1 MNRSIYALSAVGA
14 VVLMMSAC
22 GKKNE
27 PVATT
32 TAPATTVAA
41 SAPVAAP
48 VAISEAAKKWIDNE
62 FQPSTLTKDQ
72 QATEMKWFIDAA
84 AKLKAKGVNEISVV
98 SETITTH
105 EYESKT
111 LAKAFEEI
119 TGIKVKHDLI
129 QEGDVVEKLQTSMQ
143 SGKSIYD
150 GWISD
155 SDLIGTHYRYGKIL
169 SLTDY
174 MEGSG
179 KEYTNPGLD
188 LKDFIGTSFT
198 TGPDKKLYQLP
209 DQQFANLYW
218 FRADLFARPD
228 LQEKFKAKYGYDL
241 GVPLN
246 WSAYEDIAAFFSNDV
261 KTIDGK
267 PIYGHMDYG
276 KKDPSLGW
284 RFTDAWLSMA
294 GTADIGNP
302 NGLPVDEWGIRVADD
317 KCTPVGASVSRGG
330 ATNSP
335 AAVYALTKYVDW
347 MKKFAPKE
355 ATGMTFGE
363 AGPVPAQGQIA
374 QQIFW
379 YTAFTA
385 DMIKPGLPVVNA
397 DGTPKWRMAPGPNGP
412 YWKQGMQNGYQ
423 DVGSWTFFKD
433 HDANR
438 TAAAWLY
445 AQFVTAKTTSL
456 KKTMVGLTPI
466 RESDIQSKAMTDMAP
481 KLGGLVEFYRS
492 PARVAWSPTGT
503 NVPDYPKLAQL
514 WWKNV
519 AQAVTGEKTPQVAM
533 DTLAE
538 EMDQVMARLERA
550 GMEKCAPKLNP
561 KGDPAK
567 YLSDTGAPWK
577 KLANEKPKGETINYD
592 KLLQAW
598 KDGKVR

>member
-1 MNRSIYALSAVGA
+1 MKMQFKAIAFATAALALGQ
-14 VVLMMSAC
+14 
-22 GKKNE
+22 
-27 PVATT
+27 
-32 TAPATTVAA
+32 AA
-41 SAPVAAP
+41 WAG
-48 VAISEAAKKWIDNE
+48 EAEAKKWIDSE
-62 FQPSTLTKDQ
+62 FQPSTLSKDQ
-72 QATEMKWFIDAA
+72 QMAEMKWFIDAA
-84 AKLKAKGVNEISVV
+84 KKLQAKGVKDISVV

-111 LAKAFEEI
+111 LAKAFSEI
-119 TGIKVKHDLI
+119 TGITVKHDLI

-169 SLTDY
+169 NLSDY
-174 MEGSG
+174 MTGTG
-179 KEYTNPGLD
+179 KEYTNPGID
-188 LKDFIGTSFT
+188 IADFIGTKFT
-198 TGPDKKLYQLP
+198 TAPDGKLYQLP

-218 FRADLFARPD
+218 FRADLFERKD
-228 LQEKFKAKYGYDL
+228 LKQKFKAKYGYDL

-246 WSAYEDIAAFFSNDV
+246 WSAYEDIAEFFTNDV
-261 KTIDGK
+261 KQIDGK

-294 GTADIGNP
+294 GSADIGNP
-302 NGLPVDEWGIRVADD
+302 NGLPIDEWGIRVADD
-317 KCTPVGASVSRGG
+317 KCTPVGASVARGG

-347 MKKFAPKE
+347 MKKYAPKE
-355 ATGMTFGE
+355 AMGMTFGE
-363 AGPVPAQGQIA
+363 SGPVPAQGQIA

-385 DMIKPGLPVVNA
+385 DMTKPGLPVVNA

-433 HDANR
+433 HNPDR
-438 TAAAWLY
+438 LAAAWLY
-445 AQFVTAKTTSL
+445 AQFVTAKSTSL
-456 KKTMVGLTPI
+456 KKTIVGLTPI
-466 RESDIQSKAMTDMAP
+466 RESDIRSKAMTDMAP

-519 AQAVTGEKTPQVAM
+519 AQAVTGEKTPQAAM
-533 DTLAE
+533 DTLAD

-550 GMEKCAPKLNP
+550 GMAHCAPKLN
-561 KGDPAK
+561 KKEDPAK
-567 YLSDTGAPWK
+567 WLSDKHAPWK
-577 KLANEKPKGETINYD
+577 KLDNEKPKGETIAYD
-592 KLLQAW
+592 ALLQAW
-598 KDGKVR
+598 KNGKVR

>member
-1 MNRSIYALSAVGA
+1 MKMQFKAIAFAAAALAMGQ
-14 VVLMMSAC
+14 
-22 GKKNE
+22 
-27 PVATT
+27 
-32 TAPATTVAA
+32 AA
-41 SAPVAAP
+41 WAG
-48 VAISEAAKKWIDNE
+48 EAEAKKWIDSE
-62 FQPSTLTKDQ
+62 FQPSTLNKDQ
-72 QATEMKWFIDAA
+72 QMAEMKWFIDAA
-84 AKLKAKGVNEISVV
+84 KKLQAKGVKEISVV

-169 SLTDY
+169 NLTDY
-174 MEGSG
+174 MGAAG
-179 KEYTNPGLD
+179 KEWTNPGID
-188 LKDFIGTSFT
+188 LKDYIGTKFT
-198 TGPDKKLYQLP
+198 TGPDGKMYQLP

-218 FRADLFARPD
+218 FRADLFDRKD
-228 LQEKFKAKYGYDL
+228 IKDKFKAKYGYDL

-246 WSAYEDIAAFFSNDV
+246 WSAYEDIAEFFTNDV
-261 KTIDGK
+261 KNIDGK
-267 PIYGHMDYG
+267 PISGHLDYG

-294 GTADIGNP
+294 GTADIGAP
-302 NGLPVDEWGIRVADD
+302 NGLPIDEWGIRVADD
-317 KCTPVGASVSRGG
+317 KCTPVGASVARGG

-347 MKKFAPKE
+347 MKKYAPKE

-385 DMIKPGLPVVNA
+385 DMTKPGLPVVNA

-433 HDANR
+433 HDANK

-519 AQAVTGEKTPQVAM
+519 AQAVTGEKTPQGAM
-533 DTLAE
+533 DTLAD

-550 GMEKCAPKLNP
+550 GMAHCAPKLNP
-561 KGDPAK
+561 KSDTAK
-567 YLSDTGAPWK
+567 WLSDKQAPWA
-577 KLANEKPKGETINYD
+577 KLANEKPKGQTIAYGT
-592 KLLQAW
+592 LLQAW
-598 KDGKVR
+598 KDGKAR